1 MLYSEFFLHPAF
13 ARKSRDA
20 QEIQGKFLGKGSSQE
35 KEKGGKQEKA
45 GETLLNFPINRAFG
59 VKVTL
64 KRGFGE
70 I

>member
-13 ARKSRDA
+13 ARKSREA
-20 QEIQGKFLGKGSSQE
+20 QEIQGEFLGKWSSQE
-35 KEKGGKQEKA
+35 KEKGGKQEEA
-45 GETLLNFPINRAFG
+45 RETPINYALG

-64 KRGFGE
+64 KWGFGE